1 MEKSKMTINKF
12 YEICL
17 YLSFFATSYA
27 YYVPTSMI
35 DDAIVMII
43 GVLIVLQIIKKMRI
57 NYKIAI
63 TIIAIIIEILWSIIV
78 SKISDNTIWS
88 FIAFLKIYILIL
100 LSMYVHFDNRDK
112 VIKNLAIISIP
123 NILIGL
129 WQFFQTYILGMT
141 LEGKYEV
148 LNATRVYRVEG
159 ATTHPLYFSLLMVG
173 LVLYYLYIS
182 KSKIRYIM
190 VAICTGL
197 CLLTYSS
204 FANVIVIGLVIFKFF
219 PKTQAIISLLK
230 NHAKLWMFLAI
241 VASVIFFFNY
251 MLSEV
256 NTIRYIAARDTISS
270 LNYTVFFLGRG
281 FGSYLDANY
290 SEAYIFRIIYENGIL
305 GVIIFLI
312 ILLKLISMQI
322 KNKNYLGL
330 FIIFVYILNIFINEG
345 YMVPYIFFIPIY
357 CSEIINGKLIKES
370 QDKTIKNL
378 ENFNVL

>member
-1 MEKSKMTINKF
+1 MEKNKAINKF

-27 YYVPTSMI
+27 YYMPTSRI
-35 DDAIVMII
+35 DDIIVMII
-43 GVLIVLQIIKKMRI
+43 GVLITLQIIKRMRI

-78 SKISDNTIWS
+78 SKISNNTIWS
-88 FIAFLKIYILIL
+88 FITFLKIYILIL
-100 LSMYVHFDNRDK
+100 LSMYVNFDDKDK
-112 VIKNLAIISIP
+112 VIKNLAVISIP

-129 WQFFQTYILGMT
+129 WQFFQTYILGRI
-141 LEGKYEV
+141 LEGKYEIF
-148 LNATRVYRVEG
+148 NDTRVYRIEG

-190 VAICTGL
+190 VTICTGL

-204 FANVIVIGLVIFKFF
+204 FANVIIIGLVVFKVF
-219 PKTQAIISLLK
+219 PKTKTIVSLLK

-241 VASVIFFFNY
+241 IASVIFFFNY

-270 LNYTVFFLGRG
+270 LNDTVFFLGRG

-290 SEAYIFRIIYENGIL
+290 SEAYIFRIIYENGVL
-305 GVIIFLI
+305 GVIIFLL
-312 ILLKLISMQI
+312 ILSKLISMQV
-322 KNKNYLGL
+322 KDKNYLGL
-330 FIIFVYILNIFINEG
+330 FIIFVYILNLFINEG
-345 YMVPYIFFIPIY
+345 YMVPFMFFIPIY
-357 CSEIINGKLIKES
+357 CSETIINKKSDKEIGT
-370 QDKTIKNL
+370 KYNNL
-378 ENFNVL
+378 ESFNVL